1 MKAFKAAP
9 RKSAGSVAQV
19 TGYSKKTVCK
29 HLKQCDTIHGQMSKV
44 PHKLT
49 PAMCKSRVRAAKEML
64 AVLKETEKE
73 KHMNNE
79 TMDETPILLENKS
92 CKEWYFAGKY
102 KPCFDAITL
111 QMMFN
116 LII

>member
-29 HLKQCDTIHGQMSKV
+29 DLKQCDTIHGQLSKV

-49 PAMCKSRVRAAKEML
+49 PAMRKNRVRAAKEML

-73 KHMNNE
+73 KSMNNE
-79 TMDETPILLENKS
+79 TMDETPILLENES
-92 CKEWYFAGKY
+92 CKG
-102 KPCFDAITL
+102 
-111 QMMFN
+111 
-116 LII
+116 

>member
-1 MKAFKAAP
+1 M
-9 RKSAGSVAQV
+9 RKN
-19 TGYSKKTVCK
+19 
-29 HLKQCDTIHGQMSKV
+29 
-44 PHKLT
+44 
-49 PAMCKSRVRAAKEML
+49 RVRAAREML